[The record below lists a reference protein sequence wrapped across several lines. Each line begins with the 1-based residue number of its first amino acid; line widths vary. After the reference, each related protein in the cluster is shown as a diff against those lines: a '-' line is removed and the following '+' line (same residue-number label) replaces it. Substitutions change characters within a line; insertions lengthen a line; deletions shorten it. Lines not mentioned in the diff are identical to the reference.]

1 MTYKLIW
8 QSLWGCINVTEVC
21 RTVTLLSRLATRM
34 FPLGIKRGQGPL
46 VPIAQRLA
54 WSTPLVVLLGSI
66 ASLSEGTGIS
76 LLIPLMSQLTGG
88 ALPRAL
94 PGAIREV
101 VELLEPCAVETR
113 LLIIGGAIV
122 ALIAFKG
129 IVQFANAALI
139 AWIDTRVF
147 HQVRTA
153 LAKKVV
159 TLDYPFFLIHDQA
172 RLVKIVTTDTWYGL
186 EVVRCGFQ
194 LLTGAAAVTV
204 FGALMLWLDWQLFL
218 TVVVAIVAI
227 RVLQNR
233 LEGRVSRLGE
243 TFTREYETLTAL
255 TVRFVS
261 FSSKTT
267 SSRASRRRQI
277 ASGAPWN

>member
-101 VELLEPCAVETR
+101 VELLEPCAVET
-113 LLIIGGAIV
+113 
-122 ALIAFKG
+122 
-129 IVQFANAALI
+129 
-139 AWIDTRVF
+139 D
-147 HQVRTA
+147 
-153 LAKKVV
+153 
-159 TLDYPFFLIHDQA
+159 
-172 RLVKIVTTDTWYGL
+172 
-186 EVVRCGFQ
+186 
-194 LLTGAAAVTV
+194 
-204 FGALMLWLDWQLFL
+204 
-218 TVVVAIVAI
+218 
-227 RVLQNR
+227 
-233 LEGRVSRLGE
+233 S
-243 TFTREYETLTAL
+243 
-255 TVRFVS
+255 
-261 FSSKTT
+261 
-267 SSRASRRRQI
+267 
-277 ASGAPWN
+277 